1 MNAETATRRVTEE
14 ANIDRMVET
23 GMVIASDGITRR
35 AYICAVCGQQH
46 GAHQAAGATAADR
59 RVGNCDLC
67 GTHSHL
73 LYPVSCWGGLRGAS
87 GMVAVSSDSEPT
99 HYGMADAAR
108 TATAGHSTQ
117 QAARSCDESAKPGT
131 DNVEQKNQAQGKE
144 IHPFP
149 GLSSCMMTA
158 ARLVQISIEIIG
170 YWEMLPEAILCRRT
184 ACDIATTL
192 LAVAEKLEQ
201 SAYAIES

>member
-1 MNAETATRRVTEE
+1 MNTETAMRRVTEE
-14 ANIDRMVET
+14 ANIDRMVQT
-23 GMVIASDGITRR
+23 GMVIASDGMTRR

-46 GAHQAAGATAADR
+46 GAHQATGANASDR

-87 GMVAVSSDSEPT
+87 GLVAVLSDSEPT

-108 TATAGHSTQ
+108 EETAGNFTQ

-131 DNVEQKNQAQGKE
+131 TIFTPKRMALVQRWYAEQCKDLAE
-144 IHPFP
+144 
-149 GLSSCMMTA
+149 GLSALNRWQLGRFRDQANVDVVARVLSSVAQDLLIA
-158 ARLVQISIEIIG
+158 ATRNDLF
-170 YWEMLPEAILCRRT
+170 
-184 ACDIATTL
+184 
-192 LAVAEKLEQ
+192 
-201 SAYAIES
+201 

>member
-1 MNAETATRRVTEE
+1 MKAETENRRVTEE

-23 GMVIASDGITRR
+23 GLVIASDGMTRR

-46 GAHQAAGATAADR
+46 GAHQATGANAADR

-87 GMVAVSSDSEPT
+87 GLVAVLSDSDPT

-108 TATAGHSTQ
+108 MATAGHSTQ

-131 DNVEQKNQAQGKE
+131 TLFNSKRVARLQRAYAANCKDLAEGLPALNCLQAARFQDQTTVD
-144 IHPFP
+144 FLARL
-149 GLSSCMMTA
+149 LSSVAQDLLIA
-158 ARLVQISIEIIG
+158 ATRNDFI
-170 YWEMLPEAILCRRT
+170 
-184 ACDIATTL
+184 
-192 LAVAEKLEQ
+192 
-201 SAYAIES
+201 